1 MIDRARKPSGAPPV
15 LVGASAAMNKLRA
28 LIERVAAAASPVLIT
43 GEAGSGKALVARALH
58 AGGPRAQAPF
68 VTVDGGAPEALAE
81 ALRRAAG
88 GTLFLHEVADLPA
101 AMQARLLRVLQAAD
115 PLRPDEGS
123 GRRLPDNV
131 VPAVD
136 VRCLAST
143 HTDLQTLVEGG
154 RFRRDLFFRL
164 DVLRVAVPSLRERR
178 EDIPALVAHL
188 AARRLELTAEG
199 LDLLASHGWPGN
211 VRELENL
218 VERLAVSGTPRV
230 GRAEAA
236 EALGALS
243 PSAVVADLLRSPM
256 PLGELE
262 DRYIAAVL
270 AKEGGNKAR
279 AAEVLGIDL
288 STLYR
293 RMRRIGE

>member
-1 MIDRARKPSGAPPV
+1 
-15 LVGASAAMNKLRA
+15 
-28 LIERVAAAASPVLIT
+28 VAAAASPVLIT
-43 GEAGSGKALVARALH
+43 GEAGTGKALVARALH

-68 VTVDGGAPEALAE
+68 VTVDGGGAPEALGE

-88 GTLFLHEVADLPA
+88 GTLFLHEVADLPV

-115 PLRPDEGS
+115 PVRTDEDS
-123 GRRLPDNV
+123 GRRSPDNV

-143 HTDLQTLVEGG
+143 HTNLQALVEGG

-188 AARRLELTAEG
+188 AARRVELTADG
-199 LDLLASHGWPGN
+199 LDLLASHDWPGN

-218 VERLAVSGTPRV
+218 VERLAVSGAPRV

-243 PSAVVADLLRSPM
+243 PSAAVADLLRSPM

-262 DRYIAAVL
+262 NRYIAAVL

>member
-1 MIDRARKPSGAPPV
+1 MIDHARKSSAAPPL
-15 LVGASAAMNKLRA
+15 LVGASPATRTLRL
-28 LIERVAAAASPVLIT
+28 LIERVAAAVSPVLIT
-43 GEAGSGKALVARALH
+43 GEAGAGKALVARMIH
-58 AGGPRAQAPF
+58 AEGPRAGAPF
-68 VTVDGGAPEALAE
+68 VTVDGSGPPEALGE

-88 GTLFLHEVADLPA
+88 GTLFLHEVADLSA

-115 PLRPDEGS
+115 PVRAEGGARS
-123 GRRLPDNV
+123 PANV

-143 HTDLQTLVEGG
+143 HTDLQALVEAG

-178 EDIPALVAHL
+178 DDIPALVSHL
-188 AARRLELTAEG
+188 AAGRMELSAEA
-199 LDLLASHGWPGN
+199 LDLLAGHAWPGN

-218 VERLAVSGTPRV
+218 IERLVIGGAAQV
-230 GRAEAA
+230 GRREAA
-236 EALGALS
+236 EALGGLA
-243 PSAVVADLLRSPM
+243 PATAVADLVRSPM

-262 DRYIAAVL
+262 ERYIAAVL

-279 AAEVLGIDL
+279 AAELLGIDL

-293 RMRRIGE
+293 RMRRKGE